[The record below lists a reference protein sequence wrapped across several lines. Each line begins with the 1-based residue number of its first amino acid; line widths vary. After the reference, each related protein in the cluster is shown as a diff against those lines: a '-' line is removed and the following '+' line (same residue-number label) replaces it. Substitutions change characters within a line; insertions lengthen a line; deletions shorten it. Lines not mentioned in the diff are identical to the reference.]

1 MRGVG
6 AAGRWA
12 PAGSVGDSCRERTFV
27 FFVCLF
33 YGLSKER
40 VKNLCRVLSGLTRGV
55 TGARST
61 QVPVSR
67 PAAAGAVTHFYR
79 NLHGLAPHALS
90 TRSAHAV
97 CSLTGAARALS
108 QEATSRDRVAG
119 AASKGAGASR
129 WRPPPHARLAPRRR
143 ASTADPDPAPAAPR
157 GAAYAARRG
166 AVCAGRGGEDSR
178 TRTQDPGPI
187 VGRFQTDYAPLR
199 RSRTHSA
206 E

>member
-1 MRGVG
+1 M
-6 AAGRWA
+6 
-12 PAGSVGDSCRERTFV
+12 
-27 FFVCLF
+27 
-33 YGLSKER
+33 
-40 VKNLCRVLSGLTRGV
+40 
-55 TGARST
+55 
-61 QVPVSR
+61 PVSR

-187 VGRFQTDYAPLR
+187 VGRFQTDYALCDGHAHTAPSREER
-199 RSRTHSA
+199 RELTKTPGWVGGERRVERTGCHRRY
-206 E
+206 